1 MQILWY
7 FQAWTKDSSKPI
19 TLWVEAR
26 NHEAARNSIMRENPF
41 ITRLMFIRTKR
52 INLKKAKRLWNN
64 DLL

>member
-19 TLWVEAR
+19 TLWIEAR
-26 NHEAARNSIMRENPF
+26 NHEAARNAIMRENPF
-41 ITRLMFIRTKR
+41 ITRLMFVRTKR
-52 INLKKAKRLWNN
+52 INKKAKRLWNK

>member
-26 NHEAARNSIMRENPF
+26 NHEAARSAIMRENPF

-52 INLKKAKRLWNN
+52 IN
-64 DLL
+64 

>member
-26 NHEAARNSIMRENPF
+26 TMRQPV
-41 ITRLMFIRTKR
+41 MPS
-52 INLKKAKRLWNN
+52 
-64 DLL
+64 